1 MMEPKLSKLSIGQE
15 TAGGKGATRAKDSSE
30 MVADSWEDEA
40 TSGNAETRIV
50 DDDDAT
56 TPSQTSPGLSAP
68 PPTPAS
74 PNSALPSWDSPHQ
87 VPYTTRKGDRVCEN
101 QRRPEKTTA
110 VAGRLIAAG
119 LGMEVPKAPKEQ
131 KAYDR
136 AIRESEMERKNKE
149 RDEKREKEKAQVAMW
164 ES

>member
-1 MMEPKLSKLSIGQE
+1 MESKLAKLSISPE
-15 TAGGKGATRAKDSSE
+15 TPNRKGGTPVKKPSE
-30 MVADSWEDEA
+30 IVADSWDDEA
-40 TSGNAETRIV
+40 TSSNSDTRI
-50 DDDDAT
+50 DDDAT
-56 TPSQTSPGLSAP
+56 ESQTSPVLSAP

-74 PNSALPSWDSPHQ
+74 PNSALPSWGSPDQ
-87 VPYTTRKGDRVCEN
+87 IPYTTRKGDRVGEN

-119 LGMEVPKAPKEQ
+119 LGIEVRKEPKEQ

-136 AIRESEMERKNKE
+136 AAWKNEIERKNKE
-149 RDEKREKEKAQVAMW
+149 KDKEREKEIAQVAMW